1 MQTLS
6 VKCNTNGIHMKQEH
20 FSHTAHIQHVTYIVV
35 HALYEQNVRIYTKVI
50 VIKYMTIYHDKHCI
64 PSHQLLRLINILY
77 IPNIRIQYKE
87 CMYC

>member
-35 HALYEQNVRIYTKVI
+35 HALYEQNVRIYIHKSYCDKI
-50 VIKYMTIYHDKHCI
+50 HD
-64 PSHQLLRLINILY
+64 Y
-77 IPNIRIQYKE
+77 IP
-87 CMYC
+87 